1 MPAVAV
7 VGGSLGGLT
16 AALLLRDI
24 GCDVTVYERSRET
37 LQARGA
43 GIAVLPETLRYP
55 VERLGVPVER
65 ISSSTEWIR
74 FLERDGS
81 VRHAQR
87 HRYRFSSWNTVYRTL
102 LDAFGT
108 DRYRLG
114 RDMTSFAPEPAG
126 GVRVRFADGDEVRA
140 DLLVCADGIGSVA
153 RSSVLPE
160 VGARYAGYVAWRGT
174 VPERELDGPAF
185 DALHDALTYQVLP
198 EQPRAR
204 LPDTR
209 TGRGGRRGRPADQH
223 GLVPQRGGTRP
234 GRLPHRPRRAG
245 ATGVAAAGLGAR
257 RAGGEAAALRGG
269 AARAPDRRV
278 SPPASGSRSSR
289 PCSTSGSR
297 ARCSVGLCLLGD
309 AAFAVRPHAAAG
321 TAKAAED
328 GWVLAAELEAA
339 GGDVPKALTA
349 WEAAQVALGSRLL
362 ERNREIGDSSQFVGT
377 FRPGDPGLIFGLHG
391 PGR

>member
-1 MPAVAV
+1 MPRVAV

-24 GCDVTVYERSRET
+24 GCDVTVHERSRET

-55 VERLGVPVER
+55 VERLGVPVGR
-65 ISSSTEWIR
+65 ITSSTDWIR
-74 FLERDGS
+74 FLERDGG

-87 HRYRFSSWNTVYRTL
+87 HQYRFSSWNTIYRTL
-102 LDAFGT
+102 LGAFGT

-114 RDMTSFAPEPAG
+114 RDMASFATDPAG
-126 GVRVRFADGDEVRA
+126 GVQVRFADGEEVRA
-140 DLLVCADGIGSVA
+140 DLLVCADGINSVA
-153 RSSVLPE
+153 RSSLLPD

-174 VPERELDGPAF
+174 VPERELDGPTF

-198 EQPRAR
+198 GSHALVYPIPGPDGEVGVGDRLINMVWYRNVAEPDLAAFLTDRDGQPRPVS
-204 LPDTR
+204 LP
-209 TGRGGRRGRPADQH
+209 
-223 GLVPQRGGTRP
+223 P
-234 GRLPHRPRRAG
+234 GSVRDEPVEELRRRAAELLAPPIAEVVARVG
-245 ATGVAAAGLGAR
+245 QPFVQAVFDIGVPRMVFG
-257 RAGGEAAALRGG
+257 
-269 AARAPDRRV
+269 RV
-278 SPPASGSRSSR
+278 
-289 PCSTSGSR
+289 
-297 ARCSVGLCLLGD
+297 CLLGD

-349 WEAAQVALGSRLL
+349 WEAAQLALGSRLL
-362 ERNREIGDSSQFVGT
+362 ERNREIGDGSQFAGT
-377 FRPGDPGLIFGLHG
+377 FRPGDPRLIFGLHG